1 MRICPTWRWL
11 YDAVV
16 VVVIRGGA
24 ALNGIPVVPERGY
37 PAPDI
42 I

>member
-1 MRICPTWRWL
+1 LL

-24 ALNGIPVVPERGY
+24 APGGIPVVSERGY
-37 PAPDI
+37 PAPNI